1 MLTIL
6 TLLIIANKVS
16 INGTA
21 KITIGKNKEINV
33 IFLKPSKD
41 KKPIINPI
49 INAPLSPRKIVAGWK
64 LKNKKPSNA
73 PINKLQI
80 IMINTFPCNIAMK
93 PMVVKPIAAHDA
105 KPSKP
110 SIKFIAFVI
119 ATIHIIVIG
128 ILKIP
133 K

>member
-1 MLTIL
+1 M
-6 TLLIIANKVS
+6 
-16 INGTA
+16 
-21 KITIGKNKEINV
+21 

-49 INAPLSPRKIVAGWK
+49 INAPLSPKKIVAGWK

-73 PINKLQI
+73 PISKLQI

-93 PMVVKPIAAHDA
+93 PMVVKPITDTPDA